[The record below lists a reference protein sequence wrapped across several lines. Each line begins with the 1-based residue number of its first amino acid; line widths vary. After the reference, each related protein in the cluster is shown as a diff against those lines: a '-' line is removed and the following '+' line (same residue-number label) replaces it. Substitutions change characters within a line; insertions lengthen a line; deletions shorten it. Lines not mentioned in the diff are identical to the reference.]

1 MLHCSHKAQTI
12 LAGRQHKVTHLP
24 TPHATLLDF
33 APSRKLFLD
42 VTPPVI
48 LYTDASDA
56 PERVPQ
62 QVLGAVLIDGD
73 DIQHTYWAV
82 SPSIISRWIQ
92 KQNHMSQLELL
103 AAPLALSTWQSK
115 LFRRDI
121 LLFIDNEG
129 ACANLVKGFSPQ
141 TDSCAIYSRPLL
153 AHGVFIRTEYLH

>member
-1 MLHCSHKAQTI
+1 M
-12 LAGRQHKVTHLP
+12 
-24 TPHATLLDF
+24 
-33 APSRKLFLD
+33 
-42 VTPPVI
+42 TPPVI